1 GIYDCLIGVNLLREG
16 LDLPEVSL
24 MIILDADK
32 AGFLRN
38 ESSLIQIIG
47 RAARNIQGK
56 VIMYADNITNA
67 MKIAIAETNRRRI
80 IQQEYN
86 QKYNVNPKIINKK
99 LNLNN
104 LSQNNQKDFM
114 KEINLDPKNVTKKEL
129 TKL

>member
-1 GIYDCLIGVNLLREG
+1 MYKKMGIKVTFLHSKIPALQRLQILQKLRMGIYDCVIGVNLLREG

-47 RAARNIQGK
+47 RAARNIRGK

-67 MKIAIAETNRRRI
+67 MKIAIS
-80 IQQEYN
+80 
-86 QKYNVNPKIINKK
+86 
-99 LNLNN
+99 LN
-104 LSQNNQKDFM
+104 
-114 KEINLDPKNVTKKEL
+114 
-129 TKL
+129 